1 MPTKYAHATG
11 QQVETRVLDVE
22 DDLAELSWVRRW
34 ARSAL
39 SDLSEAD
46 LTDTIMVL
54 DELVSNALRHGTPP
68 RQVRLLRRTGWL
80 RIEVDDSCRDP
91 ACPRPP
97 SETGGRGLALVEH
110 CTIAWGQDQRPA
122 GKTVWAEIVPTARPS
137 G

>member
-1 MPTKYAHATG
+1 MQTEYAPTTVE
-11 QQVETRVLDVE
+11 QVETRVLDVE

-68 RQVRLLRRTGWL
+68 RQVRLLRRAGWL

-97 SETGGRGLALVEH
+97 SETGGRGLALVEQ
-110 CTIAWGQDQRPA
+110 CTIAWGQEQRPT
-122 GKTVWAEIVPTARPS
+122 GKTVWAEIVPTVQPS